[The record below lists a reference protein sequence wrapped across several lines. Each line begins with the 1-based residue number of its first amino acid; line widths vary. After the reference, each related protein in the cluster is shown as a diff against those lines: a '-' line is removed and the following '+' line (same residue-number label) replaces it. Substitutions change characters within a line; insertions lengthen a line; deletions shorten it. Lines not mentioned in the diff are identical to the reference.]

1 MIQIGDQIPNTQVT
15 IMTEQGPSPVAA
27 GDLLGHGLTVL
38 FATPG
43 AFTPTC
49 SAQHLPSFMEKFD
62 ELKAAGVD
70 QVACIAV
77 NDVFVINA
85 WAKAT
90 GADAG
95 QIIMIADGN
104 GDFTRDMGLE
114 MDISAF
120 GMGTRSQRFAMIIR
134 DGKVEALM
142 VEAPGE
148 FKVSSAE
155 SVLQALNKA

>member
-15 IMTEQGPSPVAA
+15 VMTEQGPNPVAA
-27 GDLLGHGLTVL
+27 DQLLGQGLVVL

-49 SAQHLPSFMEKFD
+49 SAQHLPSFIEKH
-62 ELKAAGVD
+62 EALKEAGVD
-70 QVACIAV
+70 QVACMAV

-85 WAKAT
+85 WAKASHVEDKIT
-90 GADAG
+90 
-95 QIIMIADGN
+95 MIADGN
-104 GDFTRDMGLE
+104 GDFARAMGLE
-114 MDISAF
+114 MDISTF
-120 GMGTRSQRFAMIIR
+120 GMGTRSQRFAMIIQ
-134 DGKVEALM
+134 DGKVQKLM

-155 SVLQALNKA
+155 SVLNALAQA

>member
-1 MIQIGDQIPNTQVT
+1 MIEIGQALPNTPVMQ
-15 IMTEQGPSPVAA
+15 MTEQGPNPIAA
-27 GDLLGHGLTVL
+27 NALMGSGLVVL

-49 SAQHLPSFMEKFD
+49 SAQHLPSFIEKYD

-70 QVACIAV
+70 QIVCMAV
-77 NDVFVINA
+77 NDIFVMDA
-85 WAKAT
+85 WAKACHVDGKIT
-90 GADAG
+90 
-95 QIIMIADGN
+95 MIADGN
-104 GDFTRDMGLE
+104 GEFSRAMGLE

-120 GMGTRSQRFAMIIR
+120 GMGQRSQRFAMIIR
-134 DGKVEALM
+134 DGQVEHLM

-155 SVLQALNKA
+155 SVLAALNQA